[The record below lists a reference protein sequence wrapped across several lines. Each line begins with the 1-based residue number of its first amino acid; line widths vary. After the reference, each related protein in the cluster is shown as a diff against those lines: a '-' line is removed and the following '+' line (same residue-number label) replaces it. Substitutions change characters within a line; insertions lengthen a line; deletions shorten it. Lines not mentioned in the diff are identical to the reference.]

1 MLEVVALGGLGEF
14 GMNMLALTW
23 GETTIVVD
31 AGVMFPDP
39 ELLGVDRII
48 PDLTYLQQK
57 GRAAALVLTHGHEDH
72 IGGVPHVLALVDGP
86 IYGTPLTLAMVEP
99 KLEEHG
105 IDGRELIAVK
115 PHDRVTV
122 GPFEIEFIR
131 VTHSIPDCVAL
142 AIHTPA
148 GVIVHTGDFK
158 IDQTPLD
165 GEHFD
170 VHRFA
175 QLGSEGVLALFA
187 DSTNIDRRGFTGS
200 EREVVDAFEEVFTS
214 APGKLIV
221 AAFASS
227 IYRMQILVDLAAQFD
242 RKVAFIGRGMIR
254 NSEIA
259 QRLGYLRIPA
269 GVQIRDSQVGDY
281 PAQDVLCLSTGSQ
294 GEPMSALSRI
304 AIDDHRH
311 VKVGP
316 DDTVVLSARS
326 IPGNEKAIGRVINHL
341 ARRGAEVIYEG
352 IKHVHVS
359 GHGSEEELKL
369 MLSLVKPR
377 FFIPVHG
384 EYRQLSQ
391 HGRVA
396 ARVFEGRDPRPEILL
411 AENGDI
417 LQFDVDGARIAGKAP
432 VGRILI
438 DDTRTGEVGDE
449 VLRDRR
455 HLAEDGLVVPV
466 VAINKQTGMLEGVPD
481 IITRGFVMENSA
493 GAARGRRAP
502 AGRGRRSGQP
512 RGAHRSGAD
521 QGEAARR
528 AAPLLS
534 ETFGTTA
541 VRAARHHG
549 DLTREWIDGFA
560 PGQRIRRRGA
570 VRGRAASGSSRSPAT
585 SRATRSGSSAPARMP
600 TPPTSP
606 GGSARSS
613 PSCRFSCSAT
623 RPTSVRRRW

>member
-1 MLEVVALGGLGEF
+1 VRTRLLMLEVVALGGLGEF

-48 PDLTYLQQK
+48 PDLTYLQQN
-57 GRAAALVLTHGHEDH
+57 RRPAALVLTHGHEDH
-72 IGGVPHVLALVDGP
+72 IGGVPHLLPLVDGP
-86 IYGTPLTLAMVEP
+86 IYATPLTLALVEP

-105 IDGRELIAVK
+105 IDGRQLIPVR
-115 PHDRVTV
+115 PRERVTI
-122 GPFEIEFIR
+122 GPFAVEFIR
-131 VTHSIPDCVAL
+131 VTHSMPDCVAL

-158 IDQTPLD
+158 IDQTPID
-165 GEHFD
+165 GQHFD

-175 QLGSEGVLALFA
+175 ELGAAGVLALFA

-200 EREVVDAFEEVFTS
+200 EVEVVEAFEEIFSS
-214 APGKLIV
+214 AGGKIIV

-242 RKVAFIGRGMIR
+242 RKVAFVGRGMVQ

-269 GVQIRDSQVGDY
+269 GVQIRDSDISSY

-304 AIDDHRH
+304 AIDDHRS
-311 VKVGP
+311 VKVGD
-316 DDTVVLSARS
+316 DDTVVISARA

-341 ARRGAEVIYEG
+341 ARRGADVIHEG

-377 FFIPVHG
+377 YFVPIHG

-391 HGRVA
+391 HARVA
-396 ARVFEGRDPRPEILL
+396 KRVFAGRDPRPEILL
-411 AENGDI
+411 IENGD
-417 LQFDVDGARIAGKAP
+417 LLHFDAQQARVAGKAP
-432 VGRILI
+432 VGRVLI
-438 DDTRTGEVGDE
+438 DGTRTGEVGGE

-466 VAINKQTGMLEGVPD
+466 VAINKQTGALEGVPD
-481 IITRGFVMENSA
+481 IIARGVVMEDSQTLLA
-493 GAARGRRAP
+493 DAVRMLGEVVEQVSIEERTDHGLIKERLRVELRRFFRKRSGRRP
-502 AGRGRRSGQP
+502 FVLP
-512 RGAHRSGAD
+512 VIM
-521 QGEAARR
+521 E
-528 AAPLLS
+528 
-534 ETFGTTA
+534 
-541 VRAARHHG
+541 
-549 DLTREWIDGFA
+549 I
-560 PGQRIRRRGA
+560 
-570 VRGRAASGSSRSPAT
+570 
-585 SRATRSGSSAPARMP
+585 
-600 TPPTSP
+600 
-606 GGSARSS
+606 
-613 PSCRFSCSAT
+613 
-623 RPTSVRRRW
+623 

>member
-23 GETTIVVD
+23 AETTIVVD

-48 PDLTYLQQK
+48 PDLSYLQQR
-57 GRAAALVLTHGHEDH
+57 GGAAALVLTHGHEDH
-72 IGGVPHVLALVDGP
+72 IGAVPHVIPQIHGP
-86 IYGTPLTLAMVEP
+86 IYGTPLTLALVEP

-105 IDGRELIAVK
+105 IDDAALTPVRPRE
-115 PHDRVTV
+115 RVTV
-122 GPFEIEFIR
+122 GPFTIEFVR
-131 VTHSIPDCVAL
+131 VTHSMPDCVAL
-142 AIHTPA
+142 AITTPV

-158 IDQTPLD
+158 IDQTPID

-170 VHRFA
+170 LHRFA

-200 EREVVDAFEEVFTS
+200 EVEVVDAFDEVFTS
-214 APGKLIV
+214 ASGKLIV

-242 RKVAFIGRGMIR
+242 RKVAFLGRGMIR

-269 GVQIRDSQVGDY
+269 GVQIRDSEVNSY
-281 PAQDVLCLSTGSQ
+281 PAQDVLCLATGSQ

-311 VKVGP
+311 VSIGA

-326 IPGNEKAIGRVINHL
+326 IPGNEKAIGRVMNHL
-341 ARRGAEVIYEG
+341 ARRGANVIYEG

-369 MLSLVKPR
+369 VLSLVRPR
-377 FFIPVHG
+377 FFVPIHG
-384 EYRQLSQ
+384 EYRQLAL
-391 HGRVA
+391 HRRVA
-396 ARVFEGRDPRPEILL
+396 ERVFRGRDPKPEILL
-411 AENGDI
+411 AENGDV
-417 LQFDVDGARIAGKAP
+417 LQFDTAGARIAGKAP
-432 VGRILI
+432 VGRVLI

-466 VAINKQTGMLEGVPD
+466 VAINKQTGLLEGVPD
-481 IITRGFVMENSA
+481 IVTRGFVMEDSA
-493 GAARGRRAP
+493 ALLAEGARLLADVVEQASLEERTDQGLIKEKLRVELRRFFRKRSGRRP
-502 AGRGRRSGQP
+502 FVLP
-512 RGAHRSGAD
+512 VIM
-521 QGEAARR
+521 E
-528 AAPLLS
+528 
-534 ETFGTTA
+534 
-541 VRAARHHG
+541 
-549 DLTREWIDGFA
+549 I
-560 PGQRIRRRGA
+560 
-570 VRGRAASGSSRSPAT
+570 
-585 SRATRSGSSAPARMP
+585 
-600 TPPTSP
+600 
-606 GGSARSS
+606 
-613 PSCRFSCSAT
+613 
-623 RPTSVRRRW
+623 